1 MSKVPPYRSTK
12 FRLRLW
18 HVPTFCIVAITL
30 FYVTRLQNLFDSYSS
45 LIINRKPHDMTLI
58 AKSLKLIEEAGGT
71 EKIESSLLKLG
82 EGTHRNTA
90 ILLFKKQRKYPD
102 LIIQPKNYIE
112 QDVIKKAIAR
122 WNLEPFSGK
131 LYQNGVSF
139 CSGGFLCF
147 GGTYHLIA
155 TRQSVM
161 EGSYELLLVTNIDR
175 SIEPEYHKST
185 IALTVLVSV
194 MTGAII
200 VSLQSLTISIRQT
213 TKSVYRDS
221 ISPSWC
227 WTQEAIEQF
236 EAIKVYKSEAEL
248 YKVQINQST
257 SGQII
262 VRSRG
267 MEEILIHSPN
277 KAIAT
282 ISGYTQSELEGY
294 PLNQIVPEVTL
305 EFDQGIEIYDEELQ
319 SRIAG
324 RDRTFDLKHKDGSI
338 RKVILGVYYFGK
350 NDKFL
355 DEWAV
360 VITDV
365 TDLVKAIAKAEA
377 FAKDTENITHIFA
390 HDLKA
395 GEIASSKAGE
405 YITETS
411 KDLIEYLRQ
420 AGNLDKSIERSLSF
434 IAKYSARITASC
446 QNNFALID
454 QRNKLHDLKE
464 RITPEPHKIAD
475 IFKGV
480 EVSFARADGKLI
492 FIDECPPETTANID
506 IALFLAALKNLVKNG
521 FAYNDSIE
529 KVIEIK
535 VVQKNG
541 KIVLSV
547 ADNGVGFPAEYI
559 LTWGQI
565 QGQAARLDLNSEGS
579 GTGLYSVRRIIEA
592 HNGATIE
599 LESEQGVGSCFTVTL
614 GG

>member
-1 MSKVPPYRSTK
+1 
-12 FRLRLW
+12 
-18 HVPTFCIVAITL
+18 
-30 FYVTRLQNLFDSYSS
+30 
-45 LIINRKPHDMTLI
+45 MTLI

-175 SIEPEYHKST
+175 SIEPEHHKST

-480 EVSFARADGKLI
+480 EVSFTRADGKLI

-579 GTGLYSVRRIIEA
+579 GTGLYCVRRIIEA